1 MGSKREQPLVM
12 TSQLRESSLPGC
24 RRKLLGMVK
33 RPDAEGSSPRVQKLP
48 KTGEG
53 SPEPVATSSPKE
65 GTSLGRLKMSISA

>member
-1 MGSKREQPLVM
+1 
-12 TSQLRESSLPGC
+12 
-24 RRKLLGMVK
+24 MVK

-53 SPEPVATSSPKE
+53 PPEPVATSSPKE